1 VTYQQLDLFAEAG
14 PRPETAAPAP
24 ARPPLAAAELDDGAL
39 VAAIPNASLSD
50 CRALAAEAGR
60 RRLALAVPALDSL
73 CRRFHGFGLERA
85 IPEQTAALAALAAI
99 GGSAAATAVARLI
112 VERVVQGPG
121 LGAGLAAG
129 AELGIGLPGEQVM
142 WLLRDGTP
150 EIRAAACRCARSSP
164 AVVAGLIE
172 RLADLDRNV
181 AREAALAL
189 GHMGRGEAHPSLLR
203 QLREAPS
210 AAVIDAVAA
219 VADDECLV
227 LLGRLARTR
236 FELREAALAALDSAA
251 SPRAAAIAAAIRLSP
266 GR

>member
-1 VTYQQLDLFAEAG
+1 VTYQQLDLFAQAG
-14 PRPETAAPAP
+14 SRPETTAVAS
-24 ARPPLAAAELDDGAL
+24 ARPPLAAAKLDDGAL

-85 IPEQTAALAALAAI
+85 VPEQTAALAALAAI
-99 GGSAAATAVARLI
+99 GGNAAAAAVARLI

-121 LGAGLAAG
+121 LGAGLAA
-129 AELGIGLPGEQVM
+129 AAQLGVGLPGEQVVR
-142 WLLRDGTP
+142 LLRDGTP
-150 EIRAAACRCARSSP
+150 EIRADACRCARPSP
-164 AVVAGLIE
+164 EVAAGLIE

-189 GHMGRGEAHPSLLR
+189 GRMSRSEARPALLR
-203 QLREAPS
+203 LLREVPS

-219 VADDECLV
+219 VADEECLV

-236 FELREAALAALDSAA
+236 SELREAALAALDSID
-251 SPRAAAIAAAIRLSP
+251 SPRAATIAAAIRQSP
-266 GR
+266 KP